1 MPHRPTALQ
10 YKLDHPTNFCRS
22 NARSK
27 PVDHAVCVA
36 VSDLPLPLRQ
46 RVRSQEIPLE
56 EYSVGDGED
65 TITVQVTGSAA
76 AT

>member
-1 MPHRPTALQ
+1 MPASAHCPAIQIGSSHQLLPQ
-10 YKLDHPTNFCRS
+10 QCQV
-22 NARSK
+22 K
-27 PVDHAVCVA
+27 PVDHTVCVT

-65 TITVQVTGSAA
+65 TITVQVAGSAA